1 MGTVNTEDF
10 ATLLVAILSALPP
23 DSSIC
28 SIVQRLA
35 QSEPQADYDNGNL
48 WGDDKEQLIA
58 ELTREFGYQIEFE
71 AVIEKWFSSI

>member
-28 SIVQRLA
+28 SIV
-35 QSEPQADYDNGNL
+35 
-48 WGDDKEQLIA
+48 
-58 ELTREFGYQIEFE
+58 
-71 AVIEKWFSSI
+71 